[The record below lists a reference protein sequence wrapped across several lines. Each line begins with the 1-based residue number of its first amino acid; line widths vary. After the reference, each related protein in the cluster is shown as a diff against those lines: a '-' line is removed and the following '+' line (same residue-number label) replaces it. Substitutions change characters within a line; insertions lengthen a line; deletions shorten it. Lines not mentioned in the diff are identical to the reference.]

1 MRILIA
7 GIIGGILMFIWNS
20 AAHTVLPLGM
30 MGFQTA
36 TEQDT
41 AIAAVQ
47 ASATSGNGIYML
59 PGISPEQ
66 WHDEAVMKAFV
77 EKSKSNPYAF
87 VVYAPGGNPANAT
100 MTPNLIK
107 QFITDTLAALVAAW
121 VLSLGAFGFGKRVA
135 IAGAFAVFA
144 WLAISVPYWNWYVFP
159 VAFTVSTLITQ
170 LVGWLLA
177 GAGMAWWLGR
187 KGG

>member
-7 GIIGGILMFIWNS
+7 GIIGGILMFIWNG
-20 AAHTVLPLGM
+20 AAHMALPLGE
-30 MGFQTA
+30 MGFQVA
-36 TEQDT
+36 VEEDA
-41 AIAAVQ
+41 AIAAVK
-47 ASATSGNGIYML
+47 ASAAAGEGIYML

-66 WHDEAVMKAFV
+66 WSDEAARKAFM
-77 EKSKSNPYAF
+77 EKAKANPFAF
-87 VVYAPGGNPANAT
+87 VVYAPGGNPANAS
-100 MTPNLIK
+100 MVPNLVK
-107 QFITDTLAALVAAW
+107 QFVTDTLAAIIAAW
-121 VLSLGAFGFGKRVA
+121 VLALGAFGFGKRVA

-144 WLAISVPYWNWYVFP
+144 WLVISVPYWNWYTFP
-159 VAFTVSTLITQ
+159 MAFTVGTLITQ